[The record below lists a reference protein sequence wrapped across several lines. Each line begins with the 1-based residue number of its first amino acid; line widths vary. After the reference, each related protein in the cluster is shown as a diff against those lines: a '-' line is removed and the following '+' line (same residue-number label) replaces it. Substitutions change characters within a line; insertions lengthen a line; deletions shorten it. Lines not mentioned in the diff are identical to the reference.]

1 MKVYIKEFGPI
12 RNAEVS
18 LAPMTIFTGD
28 SNLGKSY
35 VNYLMYYLVRSLTVE
50 ALRDFF
56 ANKIK
61 NKKGELNLTLD
72 SLQNWMNGQAEKFMR
87 NFLNAPELVC
97 DVKFYLLEE
106 KKNETYHIRYKEHE
120 NNNPEEL
127 PNTFL
132 NNRKSI
138 EIEINDKKYETLFPA
153 MGDIMPVALAIYFSG
168 YIQEILFNKVIE
180 QAFIL
185 PPARGAFVGENYT
198 LKENISSSVGMYR
211 YFLRDYDIATQ
222 RQIKRSKYEKQI
234 EQLVKGK
241 LITKEGKQL
250 LIMKNGNMLPLSAA
264 ASSIKELSPFLYT
277 IQASSGMKQSFCIEE
292 PEAHLHPEMQI
303 AVMDLLACCFSD
315 GMQFQFTT
323 HSDYIM
329 QRVNQMIKLE
339 YIRKKNSVEFK
350 RICEQ
355 YRLSE
360 HHCIKREDVKVYY
373 FKADENGNVE
383 IVDLVI
389 TEQGFPMVTFFNVV
403 QAMSDIED
411 NLNNVIAEIGDYY
424 YEN

>member
-106 KKNETYHIRYKEHE
+106 KQNETYHIRYKEHE

-185 PPARGAFVGENYT
+185 PPARGAFVG
-198 LKENISSSVGMYR
+198 
-211 YFLRDYDIATQ
+211 
-222 RQIKRSKYEKQI
+222 
-234 EQLVKGK
+234 
-241 LITKEGKQL
+241 
-250 LIMKNGNMLPLSAA
+250 
-264 ASSIKELSPFLYT
+264 
-277 IQASSGMKQSFCIEE
+277 
-292 PEAHLHPEMQI
+292 
-303 AVMDLLACCFSD
+303 
-315 GMQFQFTT
+315 
-323 HSDYIM
+323 
-329 QRVNQMIKLE
+329 
-339 YIRKKNSVEFK
+339 
-350 RICEQ
+350 
-355 YRLSE
+355 
-360 HHCIKREDVKVYY
+360 
-373 FKADENGNVE
+373 
-383 IVDLVI
+383 
-389 TEQGFPMVTFFNVV
+389 
-403 QAMSDIED
+403 
-411 NLNNVIAEIGDYY
+411 
-424 YEN
+424 